1 MITIQFTGI
10 KEFEKV
16 LQDRMQQFDDL
27 GNTEI
32 RVVSEAEYSGYVDQ
46 GTRYMD
52 AQPFF
57 QETVEEYQQSFA
69 QELESDLTAD
79 KARQIAENM
88 VNDMKS
94 KAPVDTGYLQDNIH
108 VE

>member
-1 MITIQFTGI
+1 MFTVQITGV

-16 LQDRMQQFDDL
+16 LADRAQEYDRL

-32 RVVSEAEYSGYVDQ
+32 RVVSDAEYSGYVDQ

-69 QELESDLTAD
+69 AELEQDLTAD
-79 KARQIAENM
+79 KARQIAESM
-88 VNDMKS
+88 VDDMKS
-94 KAPVDTGYLQDNIH
+94 KAPVDTGYLQENIH
-108 VE
+108 VV